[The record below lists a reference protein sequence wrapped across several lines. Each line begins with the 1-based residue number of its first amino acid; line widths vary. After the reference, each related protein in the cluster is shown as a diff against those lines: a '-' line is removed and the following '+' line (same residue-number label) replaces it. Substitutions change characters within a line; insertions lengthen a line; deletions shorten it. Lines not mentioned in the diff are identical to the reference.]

1 MGDCIDIILDI
12 IIVTIIIKI
21 IIIIEENFFEEEEA
35 RRRPAEVTEKVLAAP
50 RRPTIPTATMQ
61 NKPPLK
67 AARLPFFSQAWH
79 QVTSNALILK
89 IVCNGYKIQFVSKPY
104 QKKFT
109 PRSMSNKNTIICKQ
123 KVKDFLKF
131 KIIKIVSP
139 SHEQFISHIFQSPR
153 NLQVTSGLFLTIQN
167 LTFML
172 ENFILK
178 WIVFQIL

>member
-1 MGDCIDIILDI
+1 MSLKRFHSKTQAEADSLGDIINISLDI
-12 IIVTIIIKI
+12 IIITIILFKV
-21 IIIIEENFFEEEEA
+21 IIIEEIFFEEEEA
-35 RRRPAEVTEKVLAAP
+35 RRRPAEATEKVLAAT
-50 RRPTIPTATMQ
+50 RRPTIPTTTLQ

-131 KIIKIVSP
+131 KIIK
-139 SHEQFISHIFQSPR
+139 
-153 NLQVTSGLFLTIQN
+153 
-167 LTFML
+167 
-172 ENFILK
+172 
-178 WIVFQIL
+178 